1 MFLLWVILERIYSL
15 VEFFPCFLFFVFRF
29 TCKGNKCVKQLDCI
43 QQKTTT
49 NFFFSQVLSIFLSIT
64 MFMSVCLCNVYV
76 CQYRLIWQ
84 KAFFVVVDNETHK
97 RHWFRHLRLFF
108 CWDKNF
114 FLFCFSL
121 IFFYYYWKRVKSLV
135 FVDRIK
141 TYTLMILSSF
151 FVGTM
156 KMENELTYKNSFPF
170 YFSLLMIKTSSYF
183 EFFFVSCFL
192 FYYRLEFFFSVVV
205 AVAIIFFFFVN
216 PYFIIIGYIKEWH
229 LLK

>member
-1 MFLLWVILERIYSL
+1 MNYSIKFVCVVCTMFLLWVILERIYSL
-15 VEFFPCFLFFVFRF
+15 VEFFPCFLFFFVFCF
-29 TCKGNKCVKQLDCI
+29 TCRGKKCVKQLDCI

-121 IFFYYYWKRVKSLV
+121 IFFLLLLEESEIV
-135 FVDRIK
+135 
-141 TYTLMILSSF
+141 SF
-151 FVGTM
+151 CRSNKDV
-156 KMENELTYKNSFPF
+156 Y
-170 YFSLLMIKTSSYF
+170 IDDIV
-183 EFFFVSCFL
+183 FFFCWN
-192 FYYRLEFFFSVVV
+192 YENGKW
-205 AVAIIFFFFVN
+205 IDIQ
-216 PYFIIIGYIKEWH
+216 K
-229 LLK
+229 